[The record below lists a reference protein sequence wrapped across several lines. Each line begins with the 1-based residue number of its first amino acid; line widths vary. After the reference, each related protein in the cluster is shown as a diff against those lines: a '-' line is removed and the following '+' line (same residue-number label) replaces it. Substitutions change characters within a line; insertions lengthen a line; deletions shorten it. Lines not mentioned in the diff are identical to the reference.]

1 MAFLKMSKS
10 WDRYY
15 SHYSD
20 WDDAHCFNV
29 RLELKFEK
37 KLKDLGYAEDVKT
50 DDLFLSDEKISHKT
64 LPQCK
69 TYTKNRNEIKLS
81 FEVPYDWSIDTD
93 WEDKALVLLG
103 LSEEWVIDS
112 SVEDN

>member
-1 MAFLKMSKS
+1 MANS
-10 WDRYY
+10 WDNYF

-29 RLELKFEK
+29 KIELKFEEEIK
-37 KLKDLGYAEDVKT
+37 KLGYVECINS
-50 DDLFLSDEKISHKT
+50 DDIYLLDNNISNRS
-64 LPQCK
+64 LPKSK
-69 TYTKNRNEIKLS
+69 TYKMNKNEILLS

-103 LSEEWVIDS
+103 ICDEWVIDS

>member
-1 MAFLKMSKS
+1 MSNS
-10 WDRYY
+10 WDKYFA
-15 SHYSD
+15 HYSD
-20 WDDAHCFNV
+20 WDDAHRFNV
-29 RLELKFEK
+29 RLELKFEENIK
-37 KLKDLGYAEDVKT
+37 NLGYVEFADSN
-50 DDLFLSDEKISHKT
+50 DLFLLDNKLSNKT
-64 LPQCK
+64 LPKSQ
-69 TYTKNRNEIKLS
+69 TYTKNKNEIKIS

>member
-1 MAFLKMSKS
+1 MTNS
-10 WDRYY
+10 WDNYF

-29 RLELKFEK
+29 RVELKFEDNIK
-37 KLKDLGYAEDVKT
+37 NLGYQEYVT
-50 DDLFLSDEKISHKT
+50 SDDLFSPENNISNT
-64 LPQCK
+64 ALPQS
-69 TYTKNRNEIKLS
+69 KNYKKNKNELKLS

-103 LSEEWVIDS
+103 INDEWVIDS
-112 SVEDN
+112 SVEDK

>member
-1 MAFLKMSKS
+1 MSNS
-10 WDRYY
+10 WDKYF

-20 WDDAHCFNV
+20 WDDSHCFNV
-29 RLELKFEK
+29 RLELEYEDEIK
-37 KLKDLGYAEDVKT
+37 KLGYVEHVSSDSMFFLDNNISSKT
-50 DDLFLSDEKISHKT
+50 FPKS
-64 LPQCK
+64 K
-69 TYTKNRNEIKLS
+69 TYIKNRNEILLS

-103 LSEEWVIDS
+103 LCDEWIIDS